1 MEIIYLDRLFSQLYL
16 LPPLLGFMFHI
27 SSEVL
32 SKEGRRQRGV
42 FCSAAE
48 REMAPTRQMVAK
60 GGEGGRTQLMSE
72 LRGREDAEY
81 QDQVNNYEIKFET
94 DCHIQCLYGT
104 LSLFLQSPLEFLNF
118 TCSCSITRRSSS
130 SIKNLYSAD
139 LSQKTLS
146 PRKKHR
152 MSFGVNPLN

>member
-16 LPPLLGFMFHI
+16 LPPLLGSMFHI

-32 SKEGRRQRGV
+32 SREGRRQRGV

-60 GGEGGRTQLMSE
+60 GGEGGRTQLKSE
-72 LRGREDAEY
+72 LQGREDAEY

-94 DCHIQCLYGT
+94 IWPYPI
-104 LSLFLQSPLEFLNF
+104 FLWYSQTFPL
-118 TCSCSITRRSSS
+118 
-130 SIKNLYSAD
+130 K
-139 LSQKTLS
+139 
-146 PRKKHR
+146 
-152 MSFGVNPLN
+152 SFGVSSFYLFNHKEKFELQKELIFRRP